1 MKIKI
6 YRIFLN
12 SSIHLFT
19 RFLWCYQLEWLSFF
33 QIHIYKWNGFCQIFT
48 WLSNVCSVLSVWLV
62 VAFTVERFVAVHYPL
77 RRKSLCT
84 VQRARCVIFYLILFH
99 GICCSPLFYL
109 AVSVTALKQETMEPE
124 IQCGMDQSLKVSNP
138 INVRI
143 LFYFQTPDH
152 INHSLFGK

>member
-1 MKIKI
+1 M
-6 YRIFLN
+6 
-12 SSIHLFT
+12 
-19 RFLWCYQLEWLSFF
+19 
-33 QIHIYKWNGFCQIFT
+33 
-48 WLSNVCSVLSVWLV
+48 LSVWLV

-143 LFYFQTPDH
+143 LFCFQTPDH